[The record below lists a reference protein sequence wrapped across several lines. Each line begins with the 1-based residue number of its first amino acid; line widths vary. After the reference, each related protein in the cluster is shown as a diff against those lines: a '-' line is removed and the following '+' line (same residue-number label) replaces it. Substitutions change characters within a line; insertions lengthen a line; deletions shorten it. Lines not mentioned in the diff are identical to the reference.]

1 MQKSHRRPIETSSH
15 LPSFVGYTL
24 LFHPHQDLEKLAK
37 ELNPIIG
44 FYDPLNLAE
53 AEFWYVH
60 WCFGKNILFLSI
72 VYEQTVL
79 N

>member
-60 WCFGKNILFLSI
+60 WCLERIYSFYLSLR
-72 VYEQTVL
+72 TDCT
-79 N
+79 